1 MKDIK
6 ILYIDMNKLI
16 KNDIVWG
23 LVELGI
29 DVERYDRKVPIDG
42 IDYDEVELLY
52 RELNQYDLVVS
63 QNFSSTIA
71 EACHKKHIPY
81 VSWIYDAPQSQ
92 SYNNEAGYDECYL
105 FNFDRN
111 QQKRLKEAG
120 VKHVYHQPLAANVTK
135 TSALNISDEDIRR
148 FSSDLSFV
156 GTMYK
161 TTYYNELYNGM
172 PLSMREHFDKVIASN
187 FCLWNGNSIYNQLE
201 PMELEAIYKIMN
213 KEGLAETRI
222 PLAYLIES
230 LMFPVEISG
239 RERKALLNEASKI
252 CDVAVYT
259 RNPDIFRNEL
269 MGRVYPPVDS
279 ETDLYKV
286 YYSSKIN
293 LNVSLH
299 SIESGIPQRVFD
311 IMSVGGFVLS
321 NYQAEIEELFEVDK
335 EIVTYRSMDDYMDK
349 VKYYLAHE
357 EQRIRIGINGYLK
370 VRDNYTYP
378 IILEKILN
386 LVCKDWGIG

>member
-1 MKDIK
+1 MKDMK
-6 ILYIDMNKLI
+6 ILYVDMNKLT

-29 DVERYDRKVPIDG
+29 DIERYDRKVPINA
-42 IDYDEVELLY
+42 IDYDEVELLF
-52 RELNQYDLVVS
+52 RTLERYDLAIS

-71 EACHKKHIPY
+71 EACHRKHIPY

-92 SYNNEAGYDECYL
+92 AYNKEAVYDECYL
-105 FNFDRN
+105 FTFDKN
-111 QQKRLKEAG
+111 QKIRLEKAG
-120 VKHVYHQPLAANVTK
+120 VKHVYHQPLAANITM

-172 PLSMREHFDKVIASN
+172 PLSMRDHFDRVIAEN

-201 PMELEAIYKIMN
+201 PMEIEAIYRIMN
-213 KEGLAETRI
+213 KEGLAESKI
-222 PLAYLIES
+222 PLEYLIES

-239 RERKALLNEASKI
+239 RERKALLNEASKV
-252 CDVAVYT
+252 CDVAIYT
-259 RNPDIFRNEL
+259 RNPDTFRSEL
-269 MGRVYPPVDS
+269 MGRVYPPVDG

-311 IMSVGGFVLS
+311 IMAVGGFVLS
-321 NYQAEIEELFEVDK
+321 NFQAEIAELFEVDK
-335 EIVTYRSMDDYMDK
+335 EIVTYRSIDEYLDK
-349 VKYYLAHE
+349 VKYYLLHE

-378 IILEKILN
+378 IILEKMLN
-386 LVCKDWGIG
+386 LVCKDWGIE